1 MIKLVLTD
9 LDGTL
14 IPDAQEGVSPNTE
27 AAIRELKAAGIAFGP
42 CTGRPVNMLP
52 DLFHNQLD
60 LYATGVY
67 ENGTLGFIDGVE
79 AFRHTYP
86 GKALN
91 RLGHFVAEQGFSELT
106 LFDPL
111 HGPSERYGKERLEEL
126 DQLDLSAYSKANLH
140 FDSLEELP
148 GIAEVLRARFPEF
161 DFVMPVT
168 DQALLDI
175 LPHGISKANGALE
188 LAQRMGIAPEEVLV
202 FGDSD
207 NDFEFL
213 SAFPHSVAMA
223 NGSEKVKATAR
234 YTIGQSKDY
243 AVAAALRELAAYARK
258 ES

>member
-14 IPDAQEGVSPNTE
+14 IPNPQEGVSPATE
-27 AAIRELKAAGIAFGP
+27 EAIRELLAAGIAFGP
-42 CTGRPVNMLP
+42 CTGRAVNMLS
-52 DLFHNQLD
+52 DLFHCQLD

-67 ENGTLGFIDGVE
+67 ENGTLGFVDGVE

-86 GKALN
+86 AEAFNGV
-91 RLGHFVAEQGFSELT
+91 GHFVVERGMSELT

-111 HGPSERYGKERLEEL
+111 YGPSENYGKDRLDEL
-126 DQLDLSAYSKANLH
+126 DQLDLSTYSKANLH
-140 FDSLEELP
+140 FDTLEELP
-148 GIAEVLRARFPEF
+148 TAMETLSAHFPEL
-161 DFVMPVT
+161 DFVMPTTNRPLV
-168 DQALLDI
+168 DI

-188 LAQRMGIAPEEVLV
+188 LASRMGIDPEEVLV

-223 NGSEKVKATAR
+223 NGSEKVKAAAR
-234 YTIGQSKDY
+234 YTIGQSEDY
-243 AVAAALRELAAYARK
+243 AAAAALRELAAYARK

>member
-14 IPDAQEGVSPNTE
+14 VPDAAEGVSPDTE
-27 AAIRELKAAGIAFGP
+27 AAIRELREVGIAFGP
-42 CTGRPVNMLP
+42 CTGRAVNMLP
-52 DLFHNQLD
+52 DLFHCQLD

-67 ENGTLGFIDGVE
+67 ENGTLGFVDGLEV
-79 AFRHTYP
+79 FRHTYP
-86 GKALN
+86 GEALR
-91 RLGHFVAEQGFSELT
+91 RLGHFVVEQGLSQLT

-111 HGPSERYGKERLEEL
+111 YGPSEVFGPDRLQEL
-126 DQLDLSAYSKANLH
+126 DQLDLDSYSKANLH
-140 FDSLEELP
+140 FGSLDELP
-148 GIAEVLRARFPEF
+148 QATQILHDHFPEF
-161 DFVMPVT
+161 DFVMPT
-168 DQALLDI
+168 TTLALLDI

-188 LAQRMGIAPEEVLV
+188 LAQRMGVTPEEVLV

-223 NGSEKVKATAR
+223 NGSKKVKAAAR
-234 YTIGQSKDY
+234 YTIGRSEDY
-243 AVAAALRELAAYARK
+243 AVAAALRELAAVARK